1 MAKKKKA
8 SKAKAT
14 KAKPKKIKKAKVK
27 KAKAKKAKAKP
38 KKVRPIPEGYH
49 TATSYLVVNGAA
61 NAIDFYKRA
70 FGAKEVL
77 RMGLPDG
84 KIMHAEIKIGNSP
97 IMLADEAPDRGARG
111 PHALG
116 GTPVSTLL
124 YVEDVDALAAQAVA
138 AGARQVRPVEDQF
151 YGDRAGTFADPF
163 GHVWTIATH
172 VEDVPEEEMAERARA
187 AMPPPKPEHAM
198 ASSAQS
204 SFPESSLLES

>member
-14 KAKPKKIKKAKVK
+14 KAKPKKVK
-27 KAKAKKAKAKP
+27 KAKAKKAKAKKAKP

-70 FGAKEVL
+70 FGAKELL

-97 IMLADEAPDRGARG
+97 IMLADEA
-111 PHALG
+111 
-116 GTPVSTLL
+116 
-124 YVEDVDALAAQAVA
+124 
-138 AGARQVRPVEDQF
+138 
-151 YGDRAGTFADPF
+151 
-163 GHVWTIATH
+163 
-172 VEDVPEEEMAERARA
+172 
-187 AMPPPKPEHAM
+187 
-198 ASSAQS
+198 
-204 SFPESSLLES
+204 